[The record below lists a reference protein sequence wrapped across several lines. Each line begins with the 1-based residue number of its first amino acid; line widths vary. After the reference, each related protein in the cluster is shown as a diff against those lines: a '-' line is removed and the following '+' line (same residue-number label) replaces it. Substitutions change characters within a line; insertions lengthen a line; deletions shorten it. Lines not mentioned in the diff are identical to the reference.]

1 VVARKA
7 RARSRRRKF
16 GWSGGEE
23 GACLSGGE
31 EGKSVQGGG
40 NYDGVVA
47 RKTRA
52 SNGSELGWGGR
63 G

>member
-23 GACLSGGE
+23 GARWSGGE
-31 EGKSVQGGG
+31 EGKSMQSAPVITT
-40 NYDGVVA
+40 A
-47 RKTRA
+47 
-52 SNGSELGWGGR
+52 
-63 G
+63 